1 MTAPVP
7 PTSEP
12 DTSAR
17 TCPGDRIGPCST
29 CHRPTR
35 KYGSGARFPLCEL
48 RRQGSPALGE
58 DAPRHLSRAER

>member
-17 TCPGDRIGPCST
+17 ICRGDQIGPCSS
-29 CHRPTR
+29 CRRPTH
-35 KYGSGARFPLCEL
+35 KYGSGARSPLCEFCDAKAVQRWGRKL
-48 RRQGSPALGE
+48 RA
-58 DAPRHLSRAER
+58 D